1 MAKYEIL
8 PERCV
13 QTANC
18 VEVAPSLFGF
28 DDDDVVTTL
37 KDGPEGTDE
46 QEALKNAVRGCPA
59 VAIVYDE

>member
-18 VEVAPSLFGF
+18 VDVAPTLFGL
-28 DDDDVVTTL
+28 DDDGVVSTL

-46 QEALKNAVRGCPA
+46 QEALKEATLGCPA
-59 VAIVYDE
+59 LAIVYHE

>member
-28 DDDDVVTTL
+28 DDDGVVSTL
-37 KDGPEGTDE
+37 KDAPEGTDE
-46 QEALKNAVRGCPA
+46 QEALKKAVRDCPA
-59 VAIVYDE
+59 LAIVRGE